1 MLLKVENLNISFQT
15 RKGVLQAIRNLS
27 FELKQGETL
36 GVVGESGCG
45 KSITNLA
52 LMGLLPDTGIVEA
65 DQIKFEERDLLN
77 QSEKQWQSFRGSEI
91 AMIFQDP
98 MSALNPSFTVG
109 FQLDET
115 LKVHFP
121 TMSKEDRYKRSIE
134 LLNQVG
140 IPAPEDRIKTYAH
153 ELSGGMS
160 QRVMI
165 AMAIACNPKLLI
177 ADEPTTALD
186 VTIQDQIL
194 SLLKDIQKENNM
206 AMILVTHDLGVVAQN
221 ADRIQVMYA
230 GEVIETGTAKQVI
243 HESQHPYTK
252 GLIASLPGKSK
263 VGFRQPLPSIEGMVP
278 DLTRRP
284 SGCQFHP
291 RCQYMKDDC
300 INNEVKLEMVSSHE
314 VRCHFPLSSEA
325 QS

>member
-1 MLLKVENLNISFQT
+1 MLLKVDNLNISFET
-15 RKGVLQAIRNLS
+15 SKGILEAIRNLS
-27 FELKQGETL
+27 FELNLGETL

-52 LMGLLPDTGIVEA
+52 LMGLLPDTAIVKA
-65 DQIKFEERDLLN
+65 DKIDFQDKDLTFMTER
-77 QSEKQWQSFRGSEI
+77 KWQEIRGSEI

-109 FQLDET
+109 FQIDET

-121 TMSKEDRYKRSIE
+121 NMNKEERYKRSIE

-140 IPAPEDRIKTYAH
+140 IPAPEERIKSYAH

-165 AMAIACNPKLLI
+165 AMAIACDPKLLI

-194 SLLKDIQKENNM
+194 TLLKDIQSKNNM
-206 AMILVTHDLGVVAQN
+206 AMILVTHDLGVVSEN

-230 GEVIETGTAKQVI
+230 GEVIESGTSDEVI
-243 HESQHPYTK
+243 HSPKHPYTK
-252 GLIASLPGKSK
+252 GLLESLPGSK
-263 VGFRQPLPSIEGMVP
+263 AATFRAPLSSIAGMVP
-278 DLTRRP
+278 DLRSRP
-284 SGCQFHP
+284 QGCQFNP
-291 RCQYMKDDC
+291 RCFKVEDDC
-300 INNEVKLEMVSSHE
+300 SISRPVLNTEEHQVSCFH
-314 VRCHFPLSSEA
+314 PMSEG
-325 QS
+325 

>member
-1 MLLKVENLNISFQT
+1 MLLEINNLSISFKT
-15 RKGVLQAIRNLS
+15 SKGTLEAVRDIS
-27 FELKQGETL
+27 FHLNEGETL
-36 GVVGESGCG
+36 GIVGESGCG

-52 LMGLLPDTGIVEA
+52 LMGLIPDTGKVQAEKLLFNGNNLLSLSSKKWQ
-65 DQIKFEERDLLN
+65 QI
-77 QSEKQWQSFRGSEI
+77 RGSDI

-109 FQLDET
+109 YQIEET
-115 LKVHFP
+115 LKLHSP
-121 TMSKEDRYKRSIE
+121 ELNKIQRYEKCIE
-134 LLNQVG
+134 LLDQVG
-140 IPAPEDRIKTYAH
+140 IPAPEERIKSYAH

-194 SLLKDIQKENNM
+194 KLLKDLQKKNNM

-230 GEVIETGTAKQVI
+230 GEIVETANAKEIVQDPK
-243 HESQHPYTK
+243 HPYTI
-252 GLIASLPGKSK
+252 GLLKSLPGKEVPFRSK
-263 VGFRQPLPSIEGMVP
+263 LSSIKGMVP
-278 DLTRRP
+278 DLHHRQN
-284 SGCQFHP
+284 GCQFAP
-291 RCQYMKDDC
+291 RCEYQK
-300 INNEVKLEMVSSHE
+300 NECLESTIRFNGRSK
-314 VRCHFPLSSEA
+314 CLFSPPFN
-325 QS
+325 

>member
-1 MLLKVENLNISFQT
+1 MILKVENLNISFET
-15 RKGVLQAIRNLS
+15 SKGILGAIRNLS
-27 FELKQGETL
+27 FELELGETL

-52 LMGLLPDTGIVEA
+52 LMGLLPDTAIVKA
-65 DQIKFEERDLLN
+65 DKIDFEGKDLTMMN
-77 QSEKQWQSFRGSEI
+77 EKKWQDIRGSEI

-109 FQLDET
+109 FQIDET

-121 TMSKEDRYKRSIE
+121 NMNKQQRYARSIE

-140 IPAPEDRIKTYAH
+140 IPAPEERIKSYAH

-165 AMAIACNPKLLI
+165 AMAIACDPKLLI

-194 SLLKDIQKENNM
+194 KLLKDIQKEKNM

-221 ADRIQVMYA
+221 SDRIQVMYA

-243 HESQHPYTK
+243 HEPQHPYTQ

-263 VGFRQPLPSIEGMVP
+263 TSFRQPLPSIEGMVP

-291 RCQYMKDDC
+291 RCKYSQEDC
-300 INNEVKLEMVSSHE
+300 INNHPLIEKVKNHN
-314 VRCHFPLSSEA
+314 VRCHFPLSEQVNS
-325 QS
+325 